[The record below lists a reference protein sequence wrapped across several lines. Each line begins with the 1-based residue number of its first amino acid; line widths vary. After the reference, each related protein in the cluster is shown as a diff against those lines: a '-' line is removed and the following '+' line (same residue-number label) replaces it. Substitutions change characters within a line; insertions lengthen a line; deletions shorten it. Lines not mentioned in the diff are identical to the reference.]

1 MYNCT
6 SLLKF
11 PVNPL
16 IMIHSPFADDKLSTQ
31 TDKAPDVIILLNKQ
45 DFGIREAISTTL
57 GQLMPE
63 IKNKEI
69 IFFLWN
75 SNHILGKN
83 VFQWTKIICAN
94 IFTHKCDARHQLN
107 IFLLLEHSGCFFGRS
122 RKSWRWYCTEWQRC
136 RTHRSVRSSCAG
148 NTNGRS
154 YNHSKFLR
162 VRKHTSL

>member
-45 DFGIREAISTTL
+45 DFGIREAISTTSL
-57 GQLMPE
+57 GQLMPD
-63 IKNKEI
+63 IKNREI
-69 IFFLWN
+69 TPEIVFFFCD

-83 VFQWTKIICAN
+83 VFQ
-94 IFTHKCDARHQLN
+94 
-107 IFLLLEHSGCFFGRS
+107 
-122 RKSWRWYCTEWQRC
+122 
-136 RTHRSVRSSCAG
+136 
-148 NTNGRS
+148 
-154 YNHSKFLR
+154 
-162 VRKHTSL
+162 